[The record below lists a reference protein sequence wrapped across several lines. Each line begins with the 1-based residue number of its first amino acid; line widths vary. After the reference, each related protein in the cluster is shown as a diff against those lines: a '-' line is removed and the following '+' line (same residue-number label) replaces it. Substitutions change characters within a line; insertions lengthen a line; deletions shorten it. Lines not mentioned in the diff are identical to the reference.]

1 MFDRFSR
8 FAGRKAV
15 LGTAAVLALTAMTP
29 TASYAGGRHWHG
41 GGGAAFAG
49 AAIAGAIGTGLAI
62 AATRDAYAYDAPG
75 YYGGPAYYSAPA
87 YYGDGPYYGPGYY
100 GPAPVYYGPH
110 CWWERHRV
118 WDGWGWRFER
128 VRVCH

>member
-15 LGTAAVLALTAMTP
+15 LATAAVLALTAMTP
-29 TASYAGGRHWHG
+29 TASYAGGRHWHGG

-62 AATRDAYAYDAPG
+62 AATRDAYAYDAPA
-75 YYGGPAYYSAPA
+75 YYGGDSYIGPRPYHRC
-87 YYGDGPYYGPGYY
+87 GGPYQSAQGGQGNLSTCY
-100 GPAPVYYGPH
+100 
-110 CWWERHRV
+110 
-118 WDGWGWRFER
+118 
-128 VRVCH
+128 

>member
-15 LGTAAVLALTAMTP
+15 LATAAVVALTAVAP

-62 AATRDAYAYDAPG
+62 AATRDAYAYDPGYG
-75 YYGGPAYYSAPA
+75 YYGGGPVYYDS
-87 YYGDGPYYGPGYY
+87 G
-100 GPAPVYYGPH
+100 PVYYGGDSYIGP
-110 CWWERHRV
+110 RPYHRC
-118 WDGWGWRFER
+118 GGPYQSAHGGQGNIST
-128 VRVCH
+128 CY

>member
-15 LGTAAVLALTAMTP
+15 LATAAVLALTSVAP

-41 GGGAAFAG
+41 GGAALAG

-62 AATRDAYAYDAPG
+62 AATRDAYAYDPGPG
-75 YYGGPAYYSAPA
+75 YYYDSGPVYYS
-87 YYGDGPYYGPGYY
+87 GPGYGPGYY
-100 GPAPVYYGPH
+100 YGSGYAEQYGGYTKVCSH
-110 CWWERHRV
+110 
-118 WDGWGWRFER
+118 GWSGYA
-128 VRVCH
+128 CY